1 MTQDVEVDLV
11 ILTRGIAPVSP
22 VLKAAVD
29 SQSGVRLQIFRVLGR
44 RRPTDENRWQT
55 IARAR
60 NTGRVLGNAPW
71 VMYLDDDVIL
81 AEDCIRQL
89 VSELQADPRLA
100 AVAADYNLTASGT
113 GFDEHV
119 GMGATLFRR
128 SALQQIEFR
137 SEASAC
143 ECACCARDLRAR
155 EWRIQYSPIARALH
169 QNPRRPTRTSS
180 PAARHPEES
189 HGQSPAPQRPG
200 RILAAFDRR
209 HLRKFRRQFLPSL
222 RRHGNHEIV
231 TAVAYGLFP
240 SERRRLSQ
248 LPGVEAHFLP
258 SSGVMTPIRRLRD
271 FQPLLARWPADTP
284 VAYWDAGDVLFQSR
298 LQPLWQLVAKHP
310 QRLLA
315 CAEPKSYPDN
325 PAVAC
330 WTLTIHDPAMRQ
342 RAFQLLSTHPFLNSG
357 FAAGTVSVMLSYFRE
372 ADRLLHSPKLF
383 GSSDWGDQT
392 ALNLYCHSD
401 PLRWHQIEA
410 GWNYCLHDR
419 LQDIAVQPNGRL
431 ISRRG
436 APIYVAHGNA
446 KSMRQFELISDMQP
460 I

>member
-1 MTQDVEVDLV
+1 
-11 ILTRGIAPVSP
+11 
-22 VLKAAVD
+22 
-29 SQSGVRLQIFRVLGR
+29 
-44 RRPTDENRWQT
+44 
-55 IARAR
+55 
-60 NTGRVLGNAPW
+60 
-71 VMYLDDDVIL
+71 
-81 AEDCIRQL
+81 
-89 VSELQADPRLA
+89 
-100 AVAADYNLTASGT
+100 
-113 GFDEHV
+113 
-119 GMGATLFRR
+119 
-128 SALQQIEFR
+128 
-137 SEASAC
+137 
-143 ECACCARDLRAR
+143 
-155 EWRIQYSPIARALH
+155 
-169 QNPRRPTRTSS
+169 
-180 PAARHPEES
+180 
-189 HGQSPAPQRPG
+189 
-200 RILAAFDRR
+200 
-209 HLRKFRRQFLPSL
+209 
-222 RRHGNHEIV
+222 
-231 TAVAYGLFP
+231 
-240 SERRRLSQ
+240 
-248 LPGVEAHFLP
+248 
-258 SSGVMTPIRRLRD
+258 
-271 FQPLLARWPADTP
+271 
-284 VAYWDAGDVLFQSR
+284 
-298 LQPLWQLVAKHP
+298 
-310 QRLLA
+310 LLA